1 VLHTSFRSRR
11 SSGSL
16 DTPLFLMPSGWAAV
30 TGHRSQ
36 RQGRRG
42 DAAAALLRR
51 PSCLAVVLVLL
62 CMVARVAGEFLQSRR
77 AVQRTHMDGDMLRR
91 T

>member
-1 VLHTSFRSRR
+1 MA
-11 SSGSL
+11 G
-16 DTPLFLMPSGWAAV
+16 TPETHLFLMPSGWAAV
-30 TGHRSQ
+30 NGRGSQ

-51 PSCLAVVLVLL
+51 PPCLAIVLVL
-62 CMVARVAGEFLQSRR
+62 CMVARVAGEFCSRGAR
-77 AVQRTHMDGDMLRR
+77 LNERTRMDGDMLRR